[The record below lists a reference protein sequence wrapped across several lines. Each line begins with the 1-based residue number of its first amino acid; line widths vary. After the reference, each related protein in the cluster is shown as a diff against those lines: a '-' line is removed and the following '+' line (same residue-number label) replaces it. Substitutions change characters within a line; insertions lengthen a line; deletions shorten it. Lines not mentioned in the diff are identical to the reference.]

1 MMRTICLKMLVCIV
15 MIPFSCGCFNQNGH
29 KVTSAE
35 LVRLEVDSLPD
46 IAKISEIR
54 FHKNDIYLTYETRGG
69 WGQQFVSRYG
79 IDPDKMA
86 MVFEKEYF
94 KKDNGYYQVFAPL
107 LFTDAEGSLYVS
119 GRDEPSVYHVNSN
132 GCAQSNGDHV
142 ITYGASTPHE
152 MVMESRQVFHK
163 APHEYLFI
171 GRQPK
176 DGVQGLYLSHNETGC
191 VDITEVAGI
200 VYDQSHPSWTVN
212 FGRMTYN
219 HSSGVGAFAFQMFPA
234 VQYIDVSNGTIFNAV
249 IPETEPVQVV
259 TEGADI
265 WEQNPVQFKD
275 ITSNSRYVYAL
286 YWGTSFAEAQAR
298 NTSGSGESRIIRFD
312 WDGNITAVYTIDRY
326 VSSIGVSEDD
336 SYLVCHDGKDF
347 YYMAVDL

>member
-1 MMRTICLKMLVCIV
+1 MRTICLKMLVCIV

-29 KVTSAE
+29 KVISAE
-35 LVRLEVDSLPD
+35 LIKLEVDSLPD

-69 WGQQFVSRYG
+69 WGQQFVTRYG

-119 GRDEPSVYHVNSN
+119 GRDEPSVYHVNGD
-132 GCAQSNGDHV
+132 GCAQSNGEYV

-152 MVMESRQVFHK
+152 MVMEARQVFHK

-176 DGVQGLYLSHNETGC
+176 DGVQGLYLSQNETGS
-191 VDITEVAGI
+191 VDITEVTGI

-212 FGRMTYN
+212 FGRMTFD
-219 HSSGVGAFAFQMFPA
+219 SGRGIGAFAFQMFPA
-234 VQYIDVSNGTIFNAV
+234 VQFIDVTDGTHFNVV
-249 IPETEPVQVV
+249 IPDTESGELI
-259 TEGADI
+259 TEGADL
-265 WEQNPVQFKD
+265 WEQNAVQFKD
-275 ITSNSRYVYAL
+275 ITSNSFHIYAL
-286 YWGTSFAEAQAR
+286 YWGMSFAEAESL
-298 NTSGSGESRIIRFD
+298 TKSGKGESRIIRFD
-312 WDGNITAVYTIDRY
+312 WEGNITDIYVLDRCI
-326 VSSIGVSEDD
+326 SSIGVSVDD
-336 SYLVCHDGKDF
+336 SLIICQDGKDF
-347 YYMAVDL
+347 YCMTVD